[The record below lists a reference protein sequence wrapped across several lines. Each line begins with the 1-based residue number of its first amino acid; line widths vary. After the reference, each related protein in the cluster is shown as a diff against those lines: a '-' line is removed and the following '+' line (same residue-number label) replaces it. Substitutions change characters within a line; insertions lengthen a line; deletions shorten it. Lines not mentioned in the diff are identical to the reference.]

1 LRETKERE
9 RQTAIGEFWNSL
21 SVEERRQAETEAL
34 EQASP
39 HERSMMT
46 QGGTLG
52 AATKK
57 VILDEY
63 ALKHLQPA
71 ADLQSD

>member
-1 LRETKERE
+1 
-9 RQTAIGEFWNSL
+9 
-21 SVEERRQAETEAL
+21 
-34 EQASP
+34 
-39 HERSMMT
+39 MMT